1 MTGGRP
7 VDHQG
12 FAVNQA
18 NPAPPH
24 WVGPSVPRPQLDYG
38 TNAFQTAIGMRR
50 SLEQC
55 PEAGW
60 PEMRGAMTYA
70 FVIER
75 EPKCFGRRRR
85 IWRGV
90 WRLGRRKG
98 EVRGLIGEAIEL

>member
-24 WVGPSVPRPQLDYG
+24 WVGPSVPKPHLDYG

-60 PEMRGAMTYA
+60 PEMRGAMTYV

-75 EPKCFGRRRR
+75 GPKC
-85 IWRGV
+85 V
-90 WRLGRRKG
+90 WAQAPDLAGCVAVGETKG
-98 EVRGLIGEAIEL
+98 EVRGLIREAIEL